1 MKKFVS
7 LIVKES
13 RLIVQ
18 DVKALCC
25 KRRVK
30 NINEID
36 TLILIPRDDR
46 ALILNVFEDILND
59 KSVVF
64 EDVYC
69 KQINSRIFRL
79 IKRIHFCRALN
90 KWFDL
95 PCKSIWYSYSEL
107 LHSGVSYKYILV
119 FANCFFKTGKNLL
132 KIKKY
137 YPKSH
142 MCIFIWNTVIEGDSW
157 WNIRDL
163 MQSNEVDDVLTF
175 DLVDAKKN
183 GWTYTGPCYYSR
195 KKLTSQDITT
205 ALYYV
210 GLMKDRKKLINECYQ
225 HVSEKASCVF
235 KVAACNEKLIS
246 GIEVIEKSISYDQIL
261 CDVQTCNCIL
271 EIVKEGQ
278 TGPTLR
284 YFEAVCYNK
293 KLLTNNSAIRNLPF
307 YDKRYMRV
315 FKSALDIDVDWVS
328 KRDVV
333 DYHYDGRFSPTHL
346 IDLIRNS
353 NGW

>member
-1 MKKFVS
+1 
-7 LIVKES
+7 
-13 RLIVQ
+13 
-18 DVKALCC
+18 
-25 KRRVK
+25 
-30 NINEID
+30 
-36 TLILIPRDDR
+36 
-46 ALILNVFEDILND
+46 
-59 KSVVF
+59 
-64 EDVYC
+64 
-69 KQINSRIFRL
+69 
-79 IKRIHFCRALN
+79 
-90 KWFDL
+90 
-95 PCKSIWYSYSEL
+95 
-107 LHSGVSYKYILV
+107 
-119 FANCFFKTGKNLL
+119 
-132 KIKKY
+132 
-137 YPKSH
+137 

-163 MQSNEVDDVLTF
+163 MQSNEIDDVLTF
-175 DLVDAKKN
+175 DLVDAKKF

-210 GLMKDRKKLINECYQ
+210 GRMKDRKKLINECYQ